1 MFTVETGRVEEAIEI
16 MREVSLWGQALGLRV
31 WPLDWLTPEALLT
44 PDAPPESFCVG
55 YLNWEPAGCMILQW
69 QDRVWWPDAPYGQA
83 AYLHK
88 LCVRPPFAGMG
99 IPQQFL
105 TFIRRACTQRGAS
118 YIRLD
123 TGLQEP
129 VVRDIYLNLG
139 FRIVK
144 KIEYDHGRGMLL
156 YEAPVQPGLIPPGPA
171 TEP

>member
-1 MFTVETGRVEEAIEI
+1 
-16 MREVSLWGQALGLRV
+16 
-31 WPLDWLTPEALLT
+31 
-44 PDAPPESFCVG
+44 
-55 YLNWEPAGCMILQW
+55 MILQW

>member
-1 MFTVETGRVEEAIEI
+1 M
-16 MREVSLWGQALGLRV
+16 
-31 WPLDWLTPEALLT
+31 
-44 PDAPPESFCVG
+44 G
-55 YLNWEPAGCMILQW
+55 YLNGEPAGCMILQW

-88 LCVRPPFAGMG
+88 LCVRRPFAGMG

-105 TFIRRACTQRGAS
+105 TFIRRACTQRGTS

-129 VVRDIYLNLG
+129 VVRGIYLNLG

-144 KIEYDHGRGMLL
+144 KIEYDNGRGMLL
-156 YEAPVQPGLIPPGPA
+156 YEAPVQPTPLA
-171 TEP
+171 ADSVTKL

>member
-16 MREVSLWGQALGLRV
+16 MREVSLWGQARGLRV

-55 YLNWEPAGCMILQW
+55 YLNGEPAGCMILQW

-105 TFIRRACTQRGAS
+105 TFIRRA
-118 YIRLD
+118 
-123 TGLQEP
+123 
-129 VVRDIYLNLG
+129 
-139 FRIVK
+139 
-144 KIEYDHGRGMLL
+144 
-156 YEAPVQPGLIPPGPA
+156 
-171 TEP
+171 